1 MSREDEQRI
10 QDILEVADQLSAMVD
25 KGQDEYLSDFILQ
38 FAIERALQIIGEAS
52 SHLSAE
58 TRDKY
63 PNTPWKDIIALRI
76 LITHIYHRI
85 DHVIIWNVA
94 SESVPELATALRAE
108 GASN

>member
-1 MSREDEQRI
+1 MSREDQERV
-10 QDILEVADQLSAMVD
+10 QDILEVADQLAVMVD
-25 KGQDEYLSDFILQ
+25 KGQDEYFVDFTLQ

-63 PNTPWKDIIALRI
+63 PNIPWKDIIALRI

-85 DHVIIWNVA
+85 DHVLIWNIA
-94 SESVPELATALRAE
+94 SESVPALAATLRAE
-108 GASN
+108 DTSN